1 MLAPVTDILV
11 SAANLKIDI
20 VGRGADLVTVIIV
33 SMITPTTEIATS
45 QDPRALRYL
54 YLNQHGR
61 VDMDRTILHFQVVE
75 WFQLDS
81 LMHR

>member
-1 MLAPVTDILV
+1 MIKLGSCCHTDQRGTPSGSSACMLAPVTDILV

-45 QDPRALRYL
+45 QDP
-54 YLNQHGR
+54 
-61 VDMDRTILHFQVVE
+61 
-75 WFQLDS
+75 
-81 LMHR
+81 